1 MKKKYVFLLL
11 FVLLFLVS
19 HQSIGQSGLQNNDS
33 TNIEGLNV
41 YPNPVS
47 QGKLY
52 ITTKQNLMKD
62 IEIFNVLGKRI
73 FTTTLFGKELNV
85 TKLHAG
91 VYLLKI
97 TENNIS
103 TTRKLVI
110 K

>member
-1 MKKKYVFLLL
+1 MKKNYVFLLF
-11 FVLLFLVS
+11 FVLLFMVS
-19 HQSIGQSGLQNNDS
+19 YYCNAQSDLQNNDS
-33 TNIEGLNV
+33 ANIEDLTI

-47 QGKLY
+47 HGKLY
-52 ITTKQNLMKD
+52 ITTKQNLMKEV
-62 IEIFNVLGKRI
+62 EIFNVLGKSI
-73 FTTTLFGKELNV
+73 FKTTLFSKELNV
-85 TKLHAG
+85 SKLHSG

>member
-1 MKKKYVFLLL
+1 MKKNYIFLLL

-19 HQSIGQSGLQNNDS
+19 HQSIGQSGYQNNDS
-33 TNIEGLNV
+33 NNIEGLTI

-52 ITTKQNLMKD
+52 ITTKQNSIKEV
-62 IEIFNVLGKRI
+62 EIFNVLGKSI
-73 FTTTLFGKELNV
+73 FKTTMFTKELNV
-85 TKLHAG
+85 SKFHAG

-110 K
+110 R

>member
-1 MKKKYVFLLL
+1 MKKNYVFLLL

-19 HQSIGQSGLQNNDS
+19 QQSMGQSVLQNNNS
-33 TNIEGLNV
+33 TNIEDLNI

-52 ITTKQNLMKD
+52 ITTKQNSIKEV
-62 IEIFNVLGKRI
+62 EIFNVLGKSI
-73 FTTTLFGKELNV
+73 FKTTMFGKELNV
-85 TKLHAG
+85 SKFHAG

>member
-1 MKKKYVFLLL
+1 MKKNYIFLLL

-19 HQSIGQSGLQNNDS
+19 NQSHGQSGFQNNDS
-33 TNIEGLNV
+33 NNIEGLTI

-47 QGKLY
+47 HGKLY
-52 ITTKQNLMKD
+52 ITTKQNLNKEV
-62 IEIFNVLGKRI
+62 EIFNVLGKSI
-73 FTTTLFGKELNV
+73 YKTTLFSKELNV
-85 TKLHAG
+85 SKLHSG